1 MKKTLENRQSFT
13 GRLMQ
18 LLVLMAML
26 LAPKGAWA
34 EASDYDLWVGGV
46 QVTVA
51 NATSGITGSNIT
63 NGTVTFDAST
73 NTLTLNGATVTGSYS
88 SGGSPIL
95 SRLDAL
101 TIVIKGSCVLS
112 SSDSCTAIRAEGTGD
127 HVLTLK
133 SGDTS
138 CSLQFSVERAIRD
151 FSSVTLD
158 GLSWNGDYTYKEFSG
173 KKLTK
178 VGDYNE
184 TLEVGNASL
193 GVPYGLTVAGVNVTT
208 ANASAIT
215 GDNITSSAGS
225 VSYNATDTIL
235 TLNEARFSGQI
246 VWTNTGKLTVKII
259 GYSEA
264 DAGQT
269 HFFQGNAN
277 ATLTLTT
284 NSESPGSL
292 LVTMPGV
299 RATGF
304 KRPLML

>member
-1 MKKTLENRQSFT
+1 MKKKTLENRQSFT
-13 GRLMQ
+13 RRLMQ

-151 FSSVTLD
+151 FSSVTLTGLAWD
-158 GLSWNGDYTYKEFSG
+158 GTYTYKNATISG
-173 KKLTK
+173 HTGYMLTK
-178 VGDYNE
+178 VDNE
-184 TLEVGNASL
+184 ETVEVGDAQL
-193 GVPYGLTVAGVNVTT
+193 TYQGDGLFVAGVYVTSS
-208 ANASAIT
+208 NASDVLGDGKVSFAPAKAAQ
-215 GDNITSSAGS
+215 GDNP
-225 VSYNATDTIL
+225 ATP
-235 TLNEARFSGQI
+235 
-246 VWTNTGKLTVKII
+246 
-259 GYSEA
+259 
-264 DAGQT
+264 
-269 HFFQGNAN
+269 
-277 ATLTLTT
+277 ATLTL
-284 NSESPGSL
+284 NNAEFQGN
-292 LVTMPGV
+292 VI
-299 RATGF
+299 
-304 KRPLML
+304 

>member
-13 GRLMQ
+13 RKLMQ

-73 NTLTLNGATVTGSYS
+73 NTLTLNKATVTGSYS

-151 FSSVTLD
+151 KTELACVNAVRFKIFQHRILVMDLD
-158 GLSWNGDYTYKEFSG
+158 D
-173 KKLTK
+173 
-178 VGDYNE
+178 
-184 TLEVGNASL
+184 
-193 GVPYGLTVAGVNVTT
+193 P
-208 ANASAIT
+208 
-215 GDNITSSAGS
+215 
-225 VSYNATDTIL
+225 
-235 TLNEARFSGQI
+235 
-246 VWTNTGKLTVKII
+246 VKIFRMNI
-259 GYSEA
+259 LPDGPSA
-264 DAGQT
+264 D
-269 HFFQGNAN
+269 
-277 ATLTLTT
+277 
-284 NSESPGSL
+284 
-292 LVTMPGV
+292 
-299 RATGF
+299 
-304 KRPLML
+304 